1 MNSGPHKRQA
11 LRDARALHPHPE
23 RVVDALF
30 DSHPFFDRQDKVQ
43 VKYEMLRRRELEGA
57 PLQQTCER
65 FGFSRESYRKIL
77 ARFKES
83 GFAGLFERK
92 RGRKKPLKAGDDV
105 IEFIHS
111 ERARQPDLSWAEL
124 AERVRET
131 HGVTLSRRT
140 IFRALSATS
149 IRGPKKKR
157 R

>member
-1 MNSGPHKRQA
+1 MKSGPRKRQA

-23 RVVDALF
+23 QVVDTLF

-43 VKYEMLRRRELEGA
+43 VKYEMLRRREHEGA

-83 GFAGLFERK
+83 GFTGLFERK
-92 RGRKKPLKAGDDV
+92 RGRKNALKAGDDV
-105 IEFIHS
+105 VEFIRS
-111 ERARQPDLSWAEL
+111 ERERQSDLSWAEL
-124 AERVRET
+124 AERVREA

-140 IFRALSATS
+140 IYRALSATS
-149 IRGPKKKR
+149 RRGPKKQR